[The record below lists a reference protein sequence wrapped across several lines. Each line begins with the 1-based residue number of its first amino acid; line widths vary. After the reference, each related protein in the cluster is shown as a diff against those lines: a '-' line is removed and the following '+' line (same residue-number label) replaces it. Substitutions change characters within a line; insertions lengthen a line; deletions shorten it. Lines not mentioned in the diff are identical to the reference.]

1 MGTFHW
7 TSNSWGTSPNPPVSP
22 PPQGCSGNPSDFADW
37 LPRLETQ
44 KENIGNPLKQ
54 LSLHDFGWF
63 PLQLPKYIL
72 RHQGTVSTVTYWMK
86 WHGVK
91 RCSCVTWLC
100 GSVAGVCSN
109 HPISIP
115 GSNSW
120 PDSIHGKNDPMSR
133 PSVHPSDS
141 SPQFFSTR
149 DPFRKPCR
157 LDSSFFKDCATNL
170 FNHQPLRYDAW
181 RSTANKS
188 FWSKWTWS
196 HFGKILYQLITE
208 PWSPKT
214 IPGDFISLPCH
225 LSESV
230 TKKSATPLVPWPFHR
245 FRLKPY
251 GNKL

>member
-1 MGTFHW
+1 MA
-7 TSNSWGTSPNPPVSP
+7 S
-22 PPQGCSGNPSDFADW
+22 SDAVVWPGFVGLW
-37 LPRLETQ
+37 L
-44 KENIGNPLKQ
+44 K
-54 LSLHDFGWF
+54 
-63 PLQLPKYIL
+63 
-72 RHQGTVSTVTYWMK
+72 
-86 WHGVK
+86 
-91 RCSCVTWLC
+91 
-100 GSVAGVCSN
+100 SV
-109 HPISIP
+109 PISIP

-149 DPFRKPCR
+149 DPFHKPCR

-230 TKKSATPLVPWPFHR
+230 KVTKKKCNPPWFHDR
-245 FRLKPY
+245 FTVSDSNPMETSFSHLDKTFRIPAMK
-251 GNKL
+251 KS